1 VRTSYRHDDHAR
13 GNRREHVEDRQR
25 TISVGLDKQL
35 REQTQEFLPEAALA
49 TLLKPNPAVISTVT
63 SKGRPV
69 SVATWY
75 LTGDDGLL
83 MLCLNADRARL
94 KHLEVPD
101 ELERALLT
109 GREAGPH
116 EIGVPET

>member
-1 VRTSYRHDDHAR
+1 
-13 GNRREHVEDRQR
+13 
-25 TISVGLDKQL
+25 
-35 REQTQEFLPEAALA
+35 
-49 TLLKPNPAVISTVT
+49 
-63 SKGRPV
+63 
-69 SVATWY
+69 
-75 LTGDDGLL
+75 
-83 MLCLNADRARL
+83 MLYMNADRARL